1 MILIGQ
7 AWDVC
12 SLLEPEVGWVG
23 TAVSAPPPLQIASTA
38 SEEGKSL
45 KEIQKA
51 AARGRGWTSGR

>member
-12 SLLEPEVGWVG
+12 SLLELEVGWVG

-51 AARGRGWTSGR
+51 AARGRG